1 MKLSELISK
10 LDYEVISGST
20 DIEISDVIYDTRRLV
35 PDGAFVCIKG
45 AKLDSHTLA
54 GEAVE
59 KGAIAIVCEDDV
71 EVPDNVTVIK
81 TNDTRTALAEMAAA
95 YYGYPAEK
103 LVTIGVTGSKGKT
116 TTTYMIKAILEKAG
130 YKTGLIGSIGAL
142 IGDEKK
148 KTINTT
154 PESYE
159 VQRLFSEMYDA
170 GCKYVVM
177 EASSQGLMLRRT
189 AGFVFDYGIFLN
201 ISRDHISPWE
211 HKSLEEYLHCKS
223 LLLRQC
229 KVGIVNGDDPQIDKV
244 LEGHT
249 CDIVKFGFGDFNDIV
264 VDSFETVMKPG
275 YMGVKYSTKG
285 KYEDEIT
292 VGSPGKFSIYD
303 SLSAA
308 CVCHMCGVDKSVIS
322 TALEEIEIR
331 GRAERVKIDAPFT
344 VLLDFAHNGIGVQN
358 LISAVKAYNP
368 NRIIAV
374 FGSDGNRTKIR
385 RADAG
390 EILGNMADFTILTS
404 NCPRFEKVEDI
415 NNEIKV
421 GLDRTT
427 GKYTEIVDRRT
438 AIKHAMKM
446 AEDGDIILLIGKGHW
461 DYEEIN
467 GVKYPFDERVVVKEL
482 WEEIKNEK

>member
-1 MKLSELISK
+1 MKLSELLSK
-10 LDYEVISGST
+10 LNYEVVNGNE
-20 DIEISDVIYDTRRLV
+20 DMEISDVIYDTRRLV
-35 PDGAFVCIKG
+35 PGSAFVCIKG

-54 GEAVE
+54 AEAAE
-59 KGAIAIVCEDDV
+59 KGAAAVVCEDDV
-71 EVPDNVTVIK
+71 AVPENVTVIK
-81 TNDTRTALAEMAAA
+81 TPDTRLALAEMAAA
-95 YYGYPAEK
+95 FYGYPAEK
-103 LVTIGVTGSKGKT
+103 LVKIGVTGSKGKT
-116 TTTYMIKAILEKAG
+116 TTTYMIKSILEKAG
-130 YKTGLIGSIGAL
+130 YKTGLVGSIGAL
-142 IGDEKK
+142 IGDEKQ

-159 VQRLFSEMYDA
+159 VQRLFAEMVKA

-189 AGFVFDYGIFLN
+189 AGFTFDYGIFLN

-211 HKSLEEYLHCKS
+211 HKSLEEYLSCKS
-223 LLLRQC
+223 LLLKQC

-249 CDIVKFGFGDFNDIV
+249 CQVKTFGFGEDNDV
-264 VDSFETVMKPG
+264 VVEGFETVMKPG
-275 YMGVKYSTKG
+275 YMGVNYDTKG
-285 KYEDEIT
+285 EYKVNVT

-303 SLSAA
+303 SLAA
-308 CVCHMCGVDKSVIS
+308 AYVCRLCGIDNEVIS
-322 TALEEIEIR
+322 TAMEEIEIR
-331 GRAERVKIDAPFT
+331 GRAERVRIDDAPFT
-344 VLLDFAHNGIGVQN
+344 VLLDFAHNGIGVMN

-368 NRIIAV
+368 HRIIAV

-390 EILGNMADFTILTS
+390 EILGNMADLTILTS

-421 GLDRTT
+421 GLDKTS
-427 GKYTEIVDRRT
+427 GEYMEIVDRRS
-438 AIKHAMKM
+438 AIKHAMEI
-446 AEDGDIILLIGKGHW
+446 AEKDDIILLIGKGHW

-482 WEEIKNEK
+482 WEEIKNA